1 MTCVDIAKKLNID
14 PRTARKSC
22 LFNLK
27 KNPSPLR
34 QSAKESVAEG
44 GEGLG
49 EGDVSSSSPL
59 RGEDSGGVDNN
70 PKEAR

>member
-1 MTCVDIAKKLNID
+1 MLARWDPFELAQTKTLGMTYIDIAKKLNID
-14 PRTARKSC
+14 PRTVRKSC

-34 QSAKESVAEG
+34 

-49 EGDVSSSSPL
+49 EGDSLHLP
-59 RGEDSGGVDNN
+59 
-70 PKEAR
+70 PP